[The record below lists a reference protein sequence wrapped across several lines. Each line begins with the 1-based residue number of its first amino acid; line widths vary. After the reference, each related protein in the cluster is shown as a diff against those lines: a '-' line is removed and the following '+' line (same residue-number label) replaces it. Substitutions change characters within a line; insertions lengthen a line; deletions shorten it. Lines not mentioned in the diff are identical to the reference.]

1 MATDHHYIGQRS
13 PRAEDERLLKGQG
26 RYVADYE
33 PPGTLHAAFVRSP
46 YAHALIKRIDAA
58 AARAIPGVVAV
69 VDAAEM
75 SHYVDN
81 IRMPLGWPTKDL
93 PPNITPYVLTP
104 AEVCFAGEPIVM
116 VLGTSR
122 YIAEDGA
129 AAVEVDYE
137 PLPVVADA
145 RAALL
150 PDAPKVRLEAS
161 SNVLKEFR
169 VGYGDCEAMFSQA
182 AHVFR
187 EKISQH
193 RGGAHPME
201 GRGLLAHYEPQH
213 EALMIWAST
222 QMAHE
227 LQFTVAKALG
237 LQDSSV
243 RVTAPD
249 VGGGF
254 GAKFVIYPEEIAV
267 AAVAY
272 HRRQPVKW
280 IEDRVEHFQAAIQ
293 ERDQFW
299 DVEVACSAQGDV
311 LAIRGAMVHDQGA
324 YTPQGINCAYNAS
337 TAVTGPYCVPAYR
350 MDVTVAQTNKVYV
363 IPVRGAGYPQ
373 GTFIMERLL
382 DRIARELRLDRAD
395 VRQRN
400 LVRAEDMPYTKPLK
414 ARSGRPIVLDSG
426 DYLGAQQA
434 VLKAIDCAG
443 FEQRRQ
449 QARSQGRYLGLGFAH
464 GVKGTGRG
472 PFESGSVRVSANG
485 RITVSTG
492 AMAMGQGLNTALAQI
507 AAEALCVP
515 LEDVQ
520 VISGDTAH
528 ISMGVGGFASRQ
540 TITAGTSVHLAALEV
555 ATKIRR
561 VGAYMLGL
569 GEAEVHMADG
579 CVFARS
585 DEQRRVTYSEIA
597 RLLRGIPGYD
607 LPPGVGAGLE
617 ATVHWEPT
625 DMTYVHGFH
634 ACEVEVDVGTG
645 AVKLLRYVAMQDS
658 GRMINPMLCEG
669 QVHGGIVHGIGNAL
683 FEYMRYDEQA
693 QPIST
698 TLADYLMTTAT
709 EVPRL
714 EVMFTESPAPSN
726 PLGVKGV
733 GEAGTIPVTSAIAS
747 AIDDAMADF
756 GVRITQIPVDPVSL
770 LAQIDAA
777 RVGQEQP
784 AGVRVTA

>member
-1 MATDHHYIGQRS
+1 MGAAETGPIGQRS

-26 RYVADYE
+26 RYVADFE
-33 PPGTLHAAFVRSP
+33 PPGTLHVAFVRSP
-46 YAHALIKRIDAA
+46 YAHALIKRIDSS

-69 VDAAEM
+69 IDAQQMAQ
-75 SHYVDN
+75 YVDSL
-81 IRMPLGWPTKDL
+81 RMPLGWPTKDL
-93 PPNITPYVLTP
+93 PPDITPYVLTP
-104 AEVCFAGEPIVM
+104 SEVCFVGEPLVM
-116 VLGTSR
+116 VLAHSR

-145 RAALL
+145 RAAAL
-150 PDAPKVRLEAS
+150 PDAPPVRLESS
-161 SNVLKEFR
+161 SNVLKTFS
-169 VGYGDCEAMFSQA
+169 VGYGDCDAVFRTA
-182 AHVFR
+182 PHVF
-187 EKISQH
+187 KDSISQH

-201 GRGLLAHYEPQH
+201 GRGLLAHYEAQH
-213 EALMIWAST
+213 QTLMIWSST
-222 QMAHE
+222 QMPHE

-237 LQDSSV
+237 LQDAMV

-267 AAVAY
+267 AAVAW
-272 HRRQPVKW
+272 HLRQPVKW
-280 IEDRVEHFQAAIQ
+280 IEDRVEHFLAAIQ

-299 DVEVACSAQGDV
+299 ELEVASDAEGHI
-311 LAIRGAMVHDQGA
+311 LGIRGTMVHDQGA

-337 TAVTGPYCVPAYR
+337 TAVTGPYAIPAYQ

-373 GTFIMERLL
+373 GTFVMERLL
-382 DRIARELRLDRAD
+382 DRVAQELGLDRAL
-395 VRQRN
+395 VRERN
-400 LVRAEDMPYTKPLK
+400 LVAAADMPYTKPLK
-414 ARSGRPIVLDSG
+414 ARSGRPLVLDSG

-434 VLKAIDCAG
+434 VLKAIDQAG
-443 FEQRRQ
+443 FEQRRSA
-449 QARSQGRYLGLGFAH
+449 ARTQGRYLGLGFAH

-472 PFESGSVRVSANG
+472 PFESGSVRVSSDG
-485 RITVSTG
+485 RVMVATG

-507 AAEALCVP
+507 AAQALGVP
-515 LEDVQ
+515 LQDVH

-528 ISMGVGGFASRQ
+528 ISMGIGGFASRQ

-555 ATKIRR
+555 ADKIRR
-561 VGAYMLGL
+561 AGAHMLGL
-569 GEAEVHMADG
+569 QPADVQLAG
-579 CVFARS
+579 GSVRALA
-585 DEQRRVTYSEIA
+585 DATRRVTYSEIA

-625 DMTYVHGFH
+625 DMAYVHGFH
-634 ACEVEVDVGTG
+634 ACELEVDPVTG
-645 AVKLLRYVAMQDS
+645 SVRLLRYVAMHDS
-658 GRMINPMLCEG
+658 GTLINPMLSEG

-693 QPIST
+693 QPTSVT
-698 TLADYLMTTAT
+698 FADYLLTTAT

-714 EVMFTESPAPSN
+714 EVMFAQSPAPSN
-726 PLGVKGV
+726 PLGVKGI

-747 AIDDAMADF
+747 AIDDALRDF
-756 GVRITQIPVDPVSL
+756 KVRVSQVPVDPVWL
-770 LAQIDAA
+770 VQQIMAA
-777 RVGQEQP
+777 ETAP
-784 AGVRVTA
+784 A